1 MEQLVSLYE
10 RWLHVPRWQ
19 KWIVIVLLGVV
30 LAALL
35 YYFQVAPLKEELS
48 RKQREI
54 ESLTLTVNRLRVV
67 EKRKSLLLKELEEL
81 RKQIKQIE
89 SRLPTGKEEVSQI
102 LRSITGADSGMSIK
116 LIKREDVKR
125 HKYYVEYPYR
135 VVLLGTY
142 PSFIRWCEKLSKANR
157 IINFGDMRIEA
168 LQPVGEKKRGRS
180 KQKEEVPRGASVKA
194 ELEIKAFTL
203 TE

>member
-1 MEQLVSLYE
+1 MEQLISLYE

-19 KWIVIVLLGVV
+19 KWIVIVLLGIV

-35 YYFQVAPLKEELS
+35 YYFQIAPLKEELS
-48 RKQREI
+48 RKQRKI

-67 EKRKSLLLKELEEL
+67 EKRKALMLKELEEL
-81 RKQIKQIE
+81 KKQIKEIE
-89 SRLPTGKEEVSQI
+89 SRLPTGREEVSQI
-102 LRSITGADSGMSIK
+102 LRSITDADSGMSIK
-116 LIKREDVKR
+116 LIKRENVKKHR
-125 HKYYVEYPYR
+125 YYIEYPYK

-142 PSFIRWCEKLSKANR
+142 PSFIKWCEKLSKANR
-157 IINFGDMRIEA
+157 IINFGDMKIES
-168 LQPVGEKKRGRS
+168 LQPVGESKRGRTR
-180 KQKEEVPRGASVKA
+180 QEEVPKGASVKA

>member
-1 MEQLVSLYE
+1 MEQLISLYE

-19 KWIVIVLLGVV
+19 KWIVIVLLGIV

-35 YYFQVAPLKEELS
+35 YYFQIAPLKEELS
-48 RKQREI
+48 RKQRKI

-67 EKRKSLLLKELEEL
+67 EKRKALMLKELEEL
-81 RKQIKQIE
+81 KKQIKEIE
-89 SRLPTGKEEVSQI
+89 SRLPTGREEVSQI
-102 LRSITGADSGMSIK
+102 LRSITDADSGMSIK
-116 LIKREDVKR
+116 LIKRENVKKHR
-125 HKYYVEYPYR
+125 YYIEYPYK

-142 PSFIRWCEKLSKANR
+142 PSFIKWCEKLSKANR
-157 IINFGDMRIEA
+157 IINFGDMKIES
-168 LQPVGEKKRGRS
+168 LHPVGESKRGRT
-180 KQKEEVPRGASVKA
+180 KQEEVPKGASVKA